1 MSPSSSDPIASMTQ
15 TCTEYRLVA
24 TEHYTLLF
32 PASST
37 WFSFSADFLYLDFGR
52 SLHVMHYYPRHF
64 NSSRPSSPHHPGNR
78 KSSRYLCPK
87 FNSQLAMKVKNL
99 ALDDAPYMTM
109 LSWAG
114 VAREVLSEI
123 LWGENICSSR
133 SAV

>member
-1 MSPSSSDPIASMTQ
+1 
-15 TCTEYRLVA
+15 
-24 TEHYTLLF
+24 
-32 PASST
+32 
-37 WFSFSADFLYLDFGR
+37 
-52 SLHVMHYYPRHF
+52 
-64 NSSRPSSPHHPGNR
+64 
-78 KSSRYLCPK
+78 
-87 FNSQLAMKVKNL
+87 MKVKNL